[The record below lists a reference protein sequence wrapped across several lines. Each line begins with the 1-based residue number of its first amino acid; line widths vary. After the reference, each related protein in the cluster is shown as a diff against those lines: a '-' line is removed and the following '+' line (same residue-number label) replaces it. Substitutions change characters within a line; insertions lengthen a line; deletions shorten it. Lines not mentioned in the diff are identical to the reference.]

1 MASSDI
7 ADRFVGR
14 QPVVDSGTIESLAE
28 CVASVPRVTIV
39 NNTMNKKQWARFA
52 VEMNR
57 TEKRIQSLGE
67 EAEQRCQCAIYR
79 GMIRVGDAGGCGG

>member
-1 MASSDI
+1 M
-7 ADRFVGR
+7 
-14 QPVVDSGTIESLAE
+14 VDSGTIESLAE

-57 TEKRIQSLGE
+57 TEKRIKSLGE
-67 EAEQRCQCAIYR
+67 EAEQRCQCDISRYDQSWRRWRMWRLTRAATSR
-79 GMIRVGDAGGCGG
+79 